1 MASVCKV
8 HLVGNVGQDPEVR
21 YSAAGKPIANA
32 TLATT
37 SRRKDKNGDLIE
49 STEWHRLTFFDKLA
63 DIVGQYMKK
72 GALVYVE
79 GTIKYE
85 KYLNK
90 KGVEINSTSIICSEM
105 TILKRPE
112 SKPEKY
118 EGLPQLEDDDKIDD
132 QIPF

>member
-90 KGVEINSTSIICSEM
+90 KGVEINSTTIICSEM

-112 SKPEKY
+112 NKEKPEY
-118 EGLPQLEDDDKIDD
+118 
-132 QIPF
+132 

>member
-37 SRRKDKNGDLIE
+37 SRRKDNNGDLIE

-112 SKPEKY
+112 NKEKSEKY
-118 EGLPQLEDDDKIDD
+118 EGLPQLEDDDSSDV
-132 QIPF
+132 PF